1 MPSDNPITYEEF
13 LDNYEF
19 KVAKR
24 ILLREYPWIKDVRYL
39 NPDDINKW
47 NLIFVDIFINPYELS
62 EQEGWTVA
70 NYVTLSIERGE
81 EFWSTYLTTF
91 FTKSIGEEGREMVIE
106 MEKTLEDI
114 HKSSAIPQEMKLPG
128 HRKLNIGTW
137 HTVEGLTIPTDYVD
151 WRKHIG

>member
-1 MPSDNPITYEEF
+1 MASDNPITYEEF

-81 EFWSTYLTTF
+81 EFWSPYLTTF
-91 FTKSIGEEGREMVIE
+91 FTKSIGDDARMMVVE
-106 MEKTLEDI
+106 MELTLEDI

-128 HRKLNIGTW
+128 HRKLNIGSW
-137 HTVEGLTIPTDYVD
+137 HTAEGLTVPTDYID
-151 WRKHIG
+151 WRNHID

>member
-1 MPSDNPITYEEF
+1 MASDNPITYEEF

-39 NPDDINKW
+39 NPNDINKW

-81 EFWSTYLTTF
+81 EFWSPYITTF
-91 FTKSIGEEGREMVIE
+91 FTKSIGEEGRDMMRE
-106 MEKTLEDI
+106 METTLEDI

-128 HRKLNIGTW
+128 HRKINIGTW

-151 WRKHIG
+151 WRNHIE

>member
-1 MPSDNPITYEEF
+1 MPSDHPMTYEEF

-24 ILLREYPWIKDVRYL
+24 ILLREYPWIKDVRFL
-39 NPDDINKW
+39 SPDDINKW
-47 NLIFVDIFINPYELS
+47 NLIFVDIFIDPFELAG
-62 EQEGWTVA
+62 EKGWTLA
-70 NYVTLSIERGE
+70 FYVPQSIERGE
-81 EFWSTYLTTF
+81 EFWSPYLTTF

-128 HRKLNIGTW
+128 HRKLNIGSW
-137 HTVEGLTIPTDYVD
+137 HTVEGLTVPTNYVD
-151 WRKHIG
+151 WRKHID

>member
-1 MPSDNPITYEEF
+1 MASDNPITYEEF

-24 ILLREYPWIKDVRYL
+24 ILLREYPWIKDVRYIH
-39 NPDDINKW
+39 PDDINKW
-47 NLIFVDIFINPYELS
+47 NLIFVDIFIDPFELS
-62 EQEGWTVA
+62 ELKGWTVA

-81 EFWSTYLTTF
+81 EFWSPYLTTF

-106 MEKTLEDI
+106 METTLEDI

-128 HRKLNIGTW
+128 HRKLNIGSW
-137 HTVEGLTIPTDYVD
+137 HTVEGLTVPTDYVD
-151 WRKHIG
+151 WRNHIE

>member
-24 ILLREYPWIKDVRYL
+24 ILLREYPWIKDVRYIH
-39 NPDDINKW
+39 PDDINKW
-47 NLIFVDIFINPYELS
+47 NLIFVDIFINPFELS
-62 EQEGWTVA
+62 ELKGWTVA
-70 NYVTLSIERGE
+70 NYVTSSVERGE
-81 EFWSTYLTTF
+81 EFWSPYLTTF
-91 FTKSIGEEGREMVIE
+91 FTKSIGEEGREMVTE

-128 HRKLNIGTW
+128 HRKLNIGSW
-137 HTVEGLTIPTDYVD
+137 HTVEGLTIPTSYVD
-151 WRKHIG
+151 WRSHIE

>member
-39 NPDDINKW
+39 DPDDINKW

-81 EFWSTYLTTF
+81 EFWSPYLTTF

-128 HRKLNIGTW
+128 DRKLNIGTW

-151 WRKHIG
+151 WRNHIE

>member
-128 HRKLNIGTW
+128 HRKLNIGSW
-137 HTVEGLTIPTDYVD
+137 HTVEGLTVPTDYVD
-151 WRKHIG
+151 WRNHIE

>member
-1 MPSDNPITYEEF
+1 MASDNPITYEEF

-81 EFWSTYLTTF
+81 EFWSPYLTTF

-106 MEKTLEDI
+106 METTLEDI
-114 HKSSAIPQEMKLPG
+114 HKSSAIPADMKLPG

-137 HTVEGLTIPTDYVD
+137 HTIEGLTVPTSYVD
-151 WRKHIG
+151 WRNHIE